1 MKSFTPFPFRS
12 QFLSLLVSLIF
23 LSAGLSTQA
32 AIVIDDFTV
41 TQTETA
47 SDGGTATGSGIIGGE
62 RDVAI
67 YNDTAEVHINSTF
80 GSGCRV
86 IDKVGDSDWGY
97 AYLSYDGID
106 GSISDDTSGLGHL
119 DLTGAGQYDGFL
131 IMLTQINGRGN
142 MSFWVSQGDS
152 QYGYEYVT
160 LPGDPQSVFV
170 PFADFGLD
178 VPASLDEEF
187 PAGDTLVDFADVGYI
202 GINFGLAPD
211 SSCTIGSITVVP
223 EPTSLALLVLGGL
236 MLRRRK

>member
-1 MKSFTPFPFRS
+1 MKSFASFPFRS
-12 QFLSLLVSLIF
+12 QFLSLLVWLMF
-23 LSAGLSTQA
+23 LCAGLSTQA

-41 TQTETA
+41 PQTQTGGV
-47 SDGGTATGSGIIGGE
+47 GGTVTGDTILGGE
-62 RDVAI
+62 RDVTM
-67 YNDTAEVHINSTF
+67 YNDTAEVYINSTY
-80 GSGCRV
+80 GSGCHLV
-86 IDKVGDSDWGY
+86 NTAGDNSWGY
-97 AYLSYDGID
+97 AYLSYDGTD
-106 GSISDDTSGLGHL
+106 GSISDDTGGLGHV

-160 LPGDPQSVFV
+160 LPRDPQSVFV

-202 GINFGLAPD
+202 GINFGLATD

-223 EPTSLALLVLGGL
+223 EPASLALLALGGL
-236 MLRRRK
+236 MLRKHK